1 MWHLPGP
8 GRDPRDASKI
18 VKVVVCSSR
27 DAQVLYGDS
36 GEAVWSPRATGAMEA
51 DEVKEDGKVT
61 VTDTQE
67 SSTDTSRGR

>member
-1 MWHLPGP
+1 MWHHPGP
-8 GRDPRDASKI
+8 GRDPRDASKT

-36 GEAVWSPRATGAMEA
+36 GEAVWSPRAMEA
-51 DEVKEDGKVT
+51 DEVREDGKVT